1 MKEYIKKEFM
11 EGDVFKLSK
20 FARKTYLEKTYPDVV
35 NEIEIKTANILW
47 TTTFSERIYCYLND
61 VYTKPVCKECGCD
74 VKFKQFSDGYASYC
88 SEHSRSFKKGKKW
101 EEFGHTPDETR
112 KRMSLGSKGKSWE
125 ERYGVEKAKEM
136 KDSMSFKFKGRKLT
150 TTWKEKISIS
160 NKGNLKGDK
169 NPMKNSDAVEK
180 LKRTFIEKGIK
191 IPDEQLGEFELY
203 KRKVKEYT
211 ENEFRKYYYDLKNSD
226 KRGNGFELDHKFSIF
241 EGFKQCIPVYLI
253 GSIHNLEM
261 LPLLENRSKF
271 VSCST
276 TIDEILKGINDE
288 FNRKN
293 KSK

>member
-136 KDSMSFKFKGRKLT
+136 KGSMSFKF
-150 TTWKEKISIS
+150 
-160 NKGNLKGDK
+160 
-169 NPMKNSDAVEK
+169 
-180 LKRTFIEKGIK
+180 
-191 IPDEQLGEFELY
+191 
-203 KRKVKEYT
+203 
-211 ENEFRKYYYDLKNSD
+211 
-226 KRGNGFELDHKFSIF
+226 SIF
-241 EGFKQCIPVYLI
+241 FLKLFAN
-253 GSIHNLEM
+253 STAF
-261 LPLLENRSKF
+261 SF
-271 VSCST
+271 VS
-276 TIDEILKGINDE
+276 I
-288 FNRKN
+288 
-293 KSK
+293 